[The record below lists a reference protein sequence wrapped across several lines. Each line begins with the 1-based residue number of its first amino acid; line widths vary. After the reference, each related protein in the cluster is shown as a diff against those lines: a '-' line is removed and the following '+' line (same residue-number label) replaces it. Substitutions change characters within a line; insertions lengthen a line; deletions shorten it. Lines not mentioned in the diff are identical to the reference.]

1 MPAVP
6 NPNPPADPDPPPP
19 VPPSPAEPMQLTPSK
34 GSFPASTEVV
44 DVDKA
49 ASSQAIKEVAAEE
62 RLDQREALSGSR
74 LEIEQ
79 KRRPVKP

>member
-1 MPAVP
+1 
-6 NPNPPADPDPPPP
+6 
-19 VPPSPAEPMQLTPSK
+19 MQLTPSI

-79 KRRPVKP
+79 KRRLIKP